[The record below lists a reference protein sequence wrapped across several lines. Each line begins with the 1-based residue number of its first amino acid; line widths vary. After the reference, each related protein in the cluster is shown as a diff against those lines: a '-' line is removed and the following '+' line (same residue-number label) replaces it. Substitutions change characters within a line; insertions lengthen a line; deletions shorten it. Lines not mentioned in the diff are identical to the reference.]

1 MIMMM
6 MMTVVVMMVMMMM
19 MMITATMVVV
29 TGLGYL
35 STHKGVMDRARY
47 MRTEGAFISGF
58 LVCSLFPSSFFS

>member
-6 MMTVVVMMVMMMM
+6 MMT
-19 MMITATMVVV
+19 ITAMMVVV

-47 MRTEGAFISGF
+47 MRTEEAFISGF
-58 LVCSLFPSSFFS
+58 LVCSLSPPSFFS